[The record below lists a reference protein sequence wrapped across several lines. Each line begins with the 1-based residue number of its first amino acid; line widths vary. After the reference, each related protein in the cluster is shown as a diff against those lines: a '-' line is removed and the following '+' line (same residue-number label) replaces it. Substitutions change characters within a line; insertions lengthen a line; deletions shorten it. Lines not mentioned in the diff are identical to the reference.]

1 MHCWWMRS
9 FIWGE
14 GNEKI
19 VWCSRQV
26 DPQWLTVMLPVRQA
40 HAMRL
45 SSWRQINF
53 SPNSPPLLHNNQPD
67 SFSSNSFFVA
77 KLMTAY
83 WYPADHHNDLCQES
97 AAPCWTTHLD
107 HIWLCCL
114 PAVLGVDLC
123 SLSPVKPGPHYLISP
138 SLRRHNLPS
147 LKSGWV
153 TTLLQGKVDK
163 QSPGYALNKNCRC
176 SSLAAVLNNCLV
188 TFVSHIQKHIK
199 VLQFCFTLTV
209 AFKEPFYHSF
219 L

>member
-77 KLMTAY
+77 KLMTAFDIQQTITMIFVRNQQHRVGPHTSITSDCAVCRQSWGLICAHY
-83 WYPADHHNDLCQES
+83 HLLSPGPTTWFPRVLDDTTCPHSNQGESLLCFRVKWTSRVQDMLWIKTVDVRLS
-97 AAPCWTTHLD
+97 PPCW
-107 HIWLCCL
+107 II
-114 PAVLGVDLC
+114 A
-123 SLSPVKPGPHYLISP
+123 
-138 SLRRHNLPS
+138 
-147 LKSGWV
+147 
-153 TTLLQGKVDK
+153 
-163 QSPGYALNKNCRC
+163 
-176 SSLAAVLNNCLV
+176 
-188 TFVSHIQKHIK
+188 
-199 VLQFCFTLTV
+199 
-209 AFKEPFYHSF
+209 
-219 L
+219 